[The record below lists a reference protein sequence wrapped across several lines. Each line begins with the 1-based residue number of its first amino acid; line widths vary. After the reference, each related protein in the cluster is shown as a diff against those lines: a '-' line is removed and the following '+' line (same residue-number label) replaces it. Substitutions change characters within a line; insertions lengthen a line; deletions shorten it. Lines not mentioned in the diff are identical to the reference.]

1 MTNPRRDDRVALAE
15 RLRGVGT
22 CLPLDAKRKLSSQ
35 TGIERWYPY
44 YAGYTEEFTRGVL
57 RQLGE
62 SERLTVLDPWNGSG
76 TTTRIA
82 HEMGH
87 KPIGFDLN
95 PVANLVASAKI
106 VHPDDAAH
114 VTGLAKRLAEARP
127 VEIAGDDPLIP
138 WMARSVISQYR
149 AIETGIL
156 AELATS
162 KSGVAVRPVHGN
174 LPPLAAFM
182 LLALIR
188 AARRTASMHR
198 GSNPTW
204 TTPGEGRRSTIRTL
218 GRRWVERI
226 VEMSGD
232 LEATKAGGMPV
243 PWTGRIS
250 IGDAR
255 KLPLAG
261 AGVDLVM
268 TSPPYCTRIDYVVSS
283 SFELAALGVGSDSS
297 EFLELRRASM
307 GTPLARKGAVPE
319 LPERWPASL
328 CSLLESIRTHQSK
341 ASGSYYFKTFHQY
354 FADAETS
361 LKELHRVLRPGG
373 LAVFVVQT
381 SYYKELC
388 VNLPSLYVDLGA
400 TLGFKGEIAGQA
412 AVQRA
417 LAQIHPHS
425 LHHRKESQYLEAVV
439 ALEKVA

>member
-1 MTNPRRDDRVALAE
+1 MTNRRRDGRMALAE
-15 RLRGVGT
+15 KLRGVGT
-22 CLPLDAKRKLSSQ
+22 CLPLDAKRKPASQ
-35 TGIERWYPY
+35 TGIESWYPY

-62 SERLTVLDPWNGSG
+62 GETLTVLDPWNGSG

-87 KPIGFDLN
+87 RPIGFDLN

-127 VEIAGDDPLIP
+127 VQIADEDPLMP

-149 AIETGIL
+149 AIEARIL

-162 KSGVAVRPVHGN
+162 HDGVAVRPELGN
-174 LPPLAAFM
+174 VPPLAAFM

-188 AARRTASMHR
+188 AARGTASMHR
-198 GSNPTW
+198 GTNPTW

-218 GRRWVERI
+218 GRKWVERI
-226 VEMSGD
+226 VEMAAD
-232 LEATKAGGMPV
+232 LEATKTGGTAV

-255 KLPLAG
+255 KLPLG
-261 AGVDLVM
+261 ASGVDLVV

-283 SFELAALGVGSDSS
+283 SFELAALGVGSDSPA
-297 EFLELRRASM
+297 FVELRRASM

-328 CSLLESIRTHQSK
+328 RGLLGSIRTHRSK

-361 LKELHRVLRPGG
+361 LSELHRVLRPGG
-373 LAVFVVQT
+373 LALFVVQT

-388 VNLPSLYVDLGA
+388 VDLPSLYVDLGA
-400 TLGFKGEIAGQA
+400 TLGFRGEIAGQA
-412 AVQRA
+412 AVHRA

-425 LHHRKESQYLEAVV
+425 LHHRKESQYREAVV